1 MLTFIITAL
10 TMTVVFLIDSNSKQT
25 AERNRILRENDGLRR
40 QISEY
45 SANEQ
50 RRRER
55 SAYDKGLYDGRR
67 TDAYYRQCLK
77 KFTGREQT
85 DVILNGINEGNE
97 RDE

>member
-10 TMTVVFLIDSNSKQT
+10 TMTVVFLMDNNSKQD
-25 AERNRILRENDGLRR
+25 AERN